1 MNCIT
6 DFLII
11 NILKEIGINKL
22 FILGGGVIEG
32 DSLEKFK
39 KSLSNKTYTYNIY
52 QNILN
57 KEIYDKVHKI

>member
-22 FILGGGVIEG
+22 FILGGGVKEG
-32 DSLEKFK
+32 DNLEKFK

-57 KEIYDKVHKI
+57 EDIYNKVYI